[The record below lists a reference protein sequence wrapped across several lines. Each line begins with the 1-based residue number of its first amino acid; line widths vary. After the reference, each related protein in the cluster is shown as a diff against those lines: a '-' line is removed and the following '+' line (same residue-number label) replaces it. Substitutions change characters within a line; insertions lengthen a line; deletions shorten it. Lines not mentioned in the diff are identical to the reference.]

1 MTDPE
6 NGSPSRGEGGEEK
19 AANIL
24 SAAMIMLLAVA
35 LAAFASW
42 GVFDFLTSVSSAN
55 PSVSWKEDG
64 VVRFLIPLG
73 LLPTSVSMFRWGLQ
87 MSKRRSNT

>member
-6 NGSPSRGEGGEEK
+6 TSSPSPGEGGEEK
-19 AANIL
+19 AANVL
-24 SAAMIMLLAVA
+24 NAAMTMMLAIA

-42 GVFDFLTSVSSAN
+42 GIFDFLTSVSSAN

-73 LLPTSVSMFRWGLQ
+73 LLPTAVSVFRWGLQ
-87 MSKRRSNT
+87 MSKRRSDR